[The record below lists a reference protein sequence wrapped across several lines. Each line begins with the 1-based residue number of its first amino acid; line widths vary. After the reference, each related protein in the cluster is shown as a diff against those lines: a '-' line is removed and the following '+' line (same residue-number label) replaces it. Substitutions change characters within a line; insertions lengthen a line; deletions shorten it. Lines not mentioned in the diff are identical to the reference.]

1 MSKTAPFLIDFRN
14 FSRRF
19 LKKTAAHAPYFF
31 STPSGVLGGRKTCW
45 RGIRAERV
53 RRQDFDSPTREDLKK
68 MRRRPDDD
76 TQLILKYLFSFE
88 KSFTNLK
95 KNEKLLQ
102 IESNLFASQ
111 IVLTKRESERET
123 ERRTRR
129 TARRGCPHNM
139 RNKHEQANRKNKK
152 INTNQITKDTP
163 I

>member
-1 MSKTAPFLIDFRN
+1 MSKTAAFLTDFRI
-14 FSRRF
+14 FSHHF
-19 LKKTAAHAPYFF
+19 FNKTAAQDAIL
-31 STPSGVLGGRKTCW
+31 SNTPSVCFGGIKTCW

-139 RNKHEQANRKNKK
+139 RNKHEQENRKNKK
-152 INTNQITKDTP
+152 IKTNQITKDTP